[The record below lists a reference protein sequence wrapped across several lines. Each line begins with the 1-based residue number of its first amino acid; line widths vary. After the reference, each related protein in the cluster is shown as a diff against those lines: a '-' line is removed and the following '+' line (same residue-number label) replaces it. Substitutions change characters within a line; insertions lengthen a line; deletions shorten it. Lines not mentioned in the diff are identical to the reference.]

1 MAWSPG
7 KAVPFV
13 KASAL
18 GNDFLLIEGRYAPD
32 DMAGFTR
39 IICDRNN
46 GVGADGVEWM
56 YESEDKNSSHLRLRL
71 INADGSPAEL
81 SGNGT
86 RCVGA
91 WVVAERGIE
100 SPRIATDAGVKVCE
114 LTRRDGNYFEFKTD
128 MGKPEIG
135 KEIVLD
141 IQDEP
146 VRGLELSM
154 GNPQFVAMVSRFETG
169 WQLKAHDISHHKHFS
184 RGTNVEL
191 AKIVNKHEIEIR
203 IFERGAGETL
213 SSGTG
218 SSAAAIAAIVS
229 GKVQSPVQVVAPGGT
244 QTVHWDKGEVVLY
257 GSARLLCRGEFFL

>member
-1 MAWSPG
+1 M
-7 KAVPFV
+7 

-32 DMAGFTR
+32 DIAEFTR
-39 IICDRNN
+39 VICDRNN

-56 YESEDKNSSHLRLRL
+56 YESEDKSASDLRLRL

-86 RCVGA
+86 RCVAA
-91 WVVAERGIE
+91 WVVAERAIE
-100 SPRIATDAGVKVCE
+100 LPRIATDAGVKVCE
-114 LTRRDGNYFEFKTD
+114 LTRRDGNYFEFKTN
-128 MGKPEIG
+128 MGRPEIR

-141 IQDEP
+141 IQDGP

-154 GNPQFVAMVSRFETG
+154 GNPQFVAMVNRFETG
-169 WQLKAHDISHHKHFS
+169 WQLKAHDISHHKHFPH
-184 RGTNVEL
+184 GTNVEL
-191 AKIVNKHEIEIR
+191 AKVVNNHEIEIR

-229 GKVQSPVQVVAPGGT
+229 GKVQSPVEVIAPGGS
-244 QTVHWDKGEVVLY
+244 QTVRWDNGEVILY

>member
-1 MAWSPG
+1 MTWSPG
-7 KAVPFV
+7 KSVPFV

-18 GNDFLLIEGRYAPD
+18 GNDFLLIDGRYAPEV
-32 DMAGFTR
+32 MAEFTR

-46 GVGADGVEWM
+46 GVGADGVEWI
-56 YESEDKNSSHLRLRL
+56 YEPEDKGAAELRIRL

-86 RCVGA
+86 RCVAA
-91 WVVAERGIE
+91 WVAAERGIE

-114 LTRRDGNYFEFKTD
+114 MTRRDGNYFEFKTN
-128 MGKPEIG
+128 MGRPEIG

-141 IQDEP
+141 VEDGP
-146 VRGLELSM
+146 LRGLELSM
-154 GNPQFVAMVSRFETG
+154 GNPQFVAMVNRFETG
-169 WQLKAHDISHHKHFS
+169 WQVQAHDISHHKHFPN
-184 RGTNVEL
+184 GTNVEL
-191 AKIVNKHEIEIR
+191 AKVLDKHEIEIR

-218 SSAAAIAAIVS
+218 SSAAAVAAIVS
-229 GKVQSPVQVVAPGGT
+229 GKVQSPVQVMAPGGI
-244 QTVHWDKGEVVLY
+244 QTVRWEDGEVILY